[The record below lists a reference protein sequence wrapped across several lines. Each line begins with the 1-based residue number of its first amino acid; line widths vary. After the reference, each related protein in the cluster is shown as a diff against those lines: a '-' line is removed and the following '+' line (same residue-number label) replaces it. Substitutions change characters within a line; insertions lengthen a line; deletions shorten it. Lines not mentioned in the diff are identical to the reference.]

1 MEKSRIWHN
10 GVPGIISSWT
20 SARPKRSDYRRAR
33 KTEHSPLC
41 IYGKAVERIDSIKFL
56 GVHISFDRS
65 RTADKS
71 QLAKKAQQWFFFLRK
86 LKQTRLS
93 SQLVTNFYRAKP
105 KASCVSVWQCG
116 TAAAE
121 DCGLPFTRSGLS
133 LPKITPPPI
142 NWDLHQAALYV
153 FYLNDH

>member
-33 KTEHSPLC
+33 KTEHTPLC
-41 IYGKAVERIDSIKFL
+41 INGKVVERVDSIKFL
-56 GVHISFDRS
+56 GVHISFDHS

-71 QLAKKAQQWFFFLRK
+71 QLVKKAQQWFFFFRK

-93 SQLVTNFYRAKP
+93 SQLVTNFYRATAKRVLCLSVTVWYG
-105 KASCVSVWQCG
+105 SCRGLW
-116 TAAAE
+116 AAVYQIWTQ
-121 DCGLPFTRSGLS
+121 FTQYN
-133 LPKITPPPI
+133 PPPSTGTCTKMHCMCFI
-142 NWDLHQAALYV
+142 
-153 FYLNDH
+153 